1 MDVNVS
7 KNRWTINISVDII
20 YEDLVLSNASFPNLR
35 FYISGYY
42 FIP

>member
-1 MDVNVS
+1 MDLNVS

-20 YEDLVLSNASFPNLR
+20 YEDLVNANFPNLK

-42 FIP
+42 FIS

>member
-20 YEDLVLSNASFPNLR
+20 YEDLVLSNTSFPNVR